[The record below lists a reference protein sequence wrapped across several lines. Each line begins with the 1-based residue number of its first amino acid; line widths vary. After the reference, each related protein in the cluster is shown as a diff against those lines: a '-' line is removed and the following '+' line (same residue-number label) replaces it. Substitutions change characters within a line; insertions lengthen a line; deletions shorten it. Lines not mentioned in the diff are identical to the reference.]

1 LSICKSQK
9 ENTKKRN
16 QYFFKVFSHSQPLNS
31 WNKKE
36 ENQVSFYNFVE
47 YFFVPFKSMYRMFLA
62 DKQKMRKFAE
72 LRLFT
77 NIAEATALTSWNN
90 GALSRRKD
98 CPKLG
103 RAINT
108 CCSDKKSGEIV

>member
-1 LSICKSQK
+1 MNL
-9 ENTKKRN
+9 KR
-16 QYFFKVFSHSQPLNS
+16 K
-31 WNKKE
+31 
-36 ENQVSFYNFVE
+36 NQVSFYNFVE
-47 YFFVPFKSMYRMFLA
+47 YFFVSFKSMSGIFLA
-62 DKQKMRKFAE
+62 DIQKMRKFTE

-108 CCSDKKSGEIV
+108 CCSDKKSREIVQFL

>member
-1 LSICKSQK
+1 MSGI
-9 ENTKKRN
+9 
-16 QYFFKVFSHSQPLNS
+16 
-31 WNKKE
+31 
-36 ENQVSFYNFVE
+36 
-47 YFFVPFKSMYRMFLA
+47 FLA
-62 DKQKMRKFAE
+62 DIQKMRKFAE

-103 RAINT
+103 RAINA